1 MAAARDRQP
10 AGHRLAALP
19 QPVAAAIAG
28 HVGSEMRA
36 RINITMLLYIA
47 AMAMHEGA
55 GDNAGRVDLPYVID
69 PGREH
74 LLDAAEAILL
84 RPSRIA
90 D

>member
-1 MAAARDRQP
+1 
-10 AGHRLAALP
+10 
-19 QPVAAAIAG
+19 
-28 HVGSEMRA
+28 MRA